1 MSTEPSEAL
10 IPVPPTTDTF
20 NNNNNNNNNNN
31 TTATQERRIDPSR
44 MNNLFFWAVQNSD
57 PEKLKEMSQNADPAL
72 TKEKA
77 RQLFDS
83 IPDSNESQS
92 AQKLTTRRS
101 LDPIKEIKNQLEILT
116 KNEQERESEG
126 ITNEDRFYSLVRI
139 QDFIDK
145 IDFANDFHKLNG
157 TNIMLNIIRE
167 FLDKDIFDEEVY
179 TLSLEA
185 LDNIATCLH
194 NNPWLQTQEQ
204 MQREIFPFV
213 FDTLKSSK
221 VQGRGRMQEKLVSVL
236 AALCSSQP
244 VSLFR
249 FMELNGVENL
259 LVPLVQSNIRNI
271 STESNRLVS
280 KLMFLLVNLMLCEES
295 LSNKTSLASIILSN
309 INSLFLP
316 LLEAHK
322 EMRDE
327 SEIDL
332 VEKTLLVLRDLALTE
347 HIKSDY
353 QKMVKANT
361 NLQDTLQ
368 NILKEVKNKEDQDRF
383 YEVKDYIEEI
393 KNSK

>member
-20 NNNNNNNNNNN
+20 NNNNNNNNNN